1 MSYLYIHLHKNAQ
14 YCRHQKPLIAGIGAE
29 QSTKKQMCIQL
40 GHCIVVVALCWSLV
54 FWLYPC
60 SVPALGSSDV
70 PLKKQVFEILA
81 ALSVYSKDGYV
92 RAMQVLEQFKVS
104 DLRLLKI

>member
-1 MSYLYIHLHKNAQ
+1 M
-14 YCRHQKPLIAGIGAE
+14 
-29 QSTKKQMCIQL
+29 
-40 GHCIVVVALCWSLV
+40 
-54 FWLYPC
+54 
-60 SVPALGSSDV
+60 